1 MRTAVWEGSHSD
13 SSERLLQRGRGEG
26 QYMCDFGEERVHAIK
41 HIFFFFSRK
50 FLLVTRSSRHR
61 EGF

>member
-1 MRTAVWEGSHSD
+1 MRTAVLESSRSD

-26 QYMCDFGEERVHAIK
+26 QCMCDFGEGRVRAVK
-41 HIFFFFSRK
+41 HIFFFSRK